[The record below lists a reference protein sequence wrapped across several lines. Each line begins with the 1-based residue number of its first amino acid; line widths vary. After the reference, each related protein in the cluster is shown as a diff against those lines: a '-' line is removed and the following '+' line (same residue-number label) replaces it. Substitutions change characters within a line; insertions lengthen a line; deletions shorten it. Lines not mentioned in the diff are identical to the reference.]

1 MSKSRVKLMK
11 KKAKDERLFY
21 SITEVSEML
30 DVKPHVLRY
39 WEQEFGAVRPK
50 RTPRG
55 VRRFRK
61 EDIETLKRIKQL
73 VWTEGYTTDGAKKR
87 LEQER
92 KGEAKPRNSAEILRL
107 IDDVEQRL
115 WRVFDILDSEI
126 DSG

>member
-1 MSKSRVKLMK
+1 MSKPHVKLVK
-11 KKAKDERLFY
+11 KKAKDERLFH
-21 SITEVSEML
+21 SITEVSDTL
-30 DVKPHVLRY
+30 GVKPHVLRY

-55 VRRFRK
+55 VRRYRK

-73 VWTEGYTTDGAKKR
+73 VWTEGYTIEGAKKR

-115 WRVFDILDSEI
+115 WEVFDVLDSEI
-126 DSG
+126 EPD